1 MKKLAFFLFLLCFP
15 TFVLASDLKLNALE
29 IKNGKLSLPF
39 DSLNNLYTITLEE
52 DVESVDFVYEVDNE
66 VEVHIEN
73 NENLQNNS
81 VVTLQLIHDTDT
93 IEYTFQI
100 LKEETEEM
108 RPVFLEEKE
117 EVPTNFMFQ
126 YKTMVIPLACL
137 ILLLLS
143 YKIIFYHKK

>member
-81 VVTLQLIHDTDT
+81 IVTLQLIHDTDT

-126 YKTMVIPLACL
+126 YKTMVIPLTCL